1 MSRVGLFL
9 PSVSPSA
16 TPEFL
21 TAYAT
26 AAEDAGFDSIWIGE
40 HVVFL
45 DDYKSRY
52 PYAEDGRLSLPSDA
66 GMLELFTTLT
76 YLGAVT
82 DRIRLGTAVCLVP
95 QRNPVYTAKAVATA
109 DWLTGGRVD
118 FGIGIG
124 WLREEFEVLDAPFS
138 DRAAR
143 TRDYVRVMHACWRDE
158 LSAYDGEHYHLP
170 PCRMYPKPVQ
180 TPNPPVYFGGETD
193 AALQRVAS
201 LGDGWCGFNHR
212 PDSAGASV
220 QRLGRFL
227 DDAGRARRRGRRDH
241 RDVPPTGAGL
251 RPVGVPRRRRRPG
264 GAHRL
269 RVRRGRGRETIAA
282 LGDEFVGVAAD
293 L

>member
-1 MSRVGLFL
+1 MRVGLFL
-9 PSVSPSA
+9 PSVSPTA
-16 TPEFL
+16 TPEYL
-21 TAYAT
+21 TTYAQ
-26 AAEDAGFDSIWIGE
+26 AAEEAGFDSIWIGE

-45 DDYKSRY
+45 DEYKSRY
-52 PYAEDGRLSLPSDA
+52 PYAEDGRLSLPPDA

-76 YLGAVT
+76 YLAAVT

-95 QRNPVYTAKAVATA
+95 QRNPVYTAKAVTTA
-109 DWLTGGRVD
+109 DWLSGGRID

-138 DRAAR
+138 DRADR

-158 LSAYDGEHYHLP
+158 LSAYDGDHYHLP

-193 AALQRVAS
+193 AALQRVAA

-212 PDSAGASV
+212 PESAAASV
-220 QRLGRFL
+220 QRLEGFL
-227 DDAGRARRRGRRDH
+227 ADAGRSRADVDVTIGTYIQPVQASDLPAYRDAGA
-241 RDVPPTGAGL
+241 DQLVLTGFAFDEAG
-251 RPVGVPRRRRRPG
+251 
-264 GAHRL
+264 A
-269 RVRRGRGRETIAA
+269 RETIATM
-282 LGDEFVGVAAD
+282 GDEFVSAAAA